1 MKPKE
6 DDPKMSDSR
15 NQLMK
20 KQLENEIKK
29 NGILRKEL
37 DNLKYK
43 FQYLDGEKIDGFKN
57 EIK

>member
-6 DDPKMSDSR
+6 DDPKMSDPR